1 MANKVAVVTDSITCL
16 SKQLVRRNGIRIVP
30 ATFSSKGKVYRDWVD
45 VTPTEAYEMFL
56 EDPESFATSAATPMS
71 YIEAYREL
79 GKQGKDILCITISSK
94 ISTMYNVARVA
105 KEKVEE
111 ELPSISIEVF
121 DSLTTTAAEGFIALA
136 AARAAAQGKSLSEVV
151 QVAEEIRDKVNF
163 LILLDTI
170 RHIYRS
176 GRIPKIASQ
185 IGSMINI
192 KPILTMS
199 SGSMRFVGAVR
210 NKERGIQRLLDM
222 LRSQVGQSPVH
233 VAVMHAYAPDEA
245 KRLMERISPEFN
257 CVELWLTEFSPVMG
271 YVCGTGT
278 VGFAFYKD

>member
-1 MANKVAVVTDSITCL
+1 MANKVAIVTDSITCL

-30 ATFSSKGKVYRDWVD
+30 ATFSSRGKVYRDWVD

-56 EDPESFATSAATPMS
+56 EDPESFATSAATPMG

-79 GKQGKDILCITISSK
+79 GNEGRDILCITISSK

-111 ELPSISIEVF
+111 ELPSISIEVL
-121 DSLTTTAAEGFIALA
+121 DSLTTTAAEGFVALA

-151 QVAEEIRDKVNF
+151 KVAEEMRDKVNF

-170 RHIYRS
+170 RYVYRS

-233 VAVMHAYAPDEA
+233 VAEMHAYAPDEA

>member
-79 GKQGKDILCITISSK
+79 GKKGRDILCITISSK
-94 ISTMYNVARVA
+94 ISTMCNVARVA

-151 QVAEEIRDKVNF
+151 KVAEEMRDKVNF

-233 VAVMHAYAPDEA
+233 IAVMHAYAPDEA

>member
-1 MANKVAVVTDSITCL
+1 MANKVAIVTDSITCL

-79 GKQGKDILCITISSK
+79 GEQGKDILCITISSK
-94 ISTMYNVARVA
+94 ISTMYNVARIA
-105 KEKVEE
+105 KEKVEK

-121 DSLTTTAAEGFIALA
+121 DSLTTTAAEGFVALA
-136 AARAAAQGKSLSEVV
+136 AARAAAQGKSLSGVV
-151 QVAEEIRDKVNF
+151 KVAEEMRNKVNF
-163 LILLDTI
+163 IILLDTI

-199 SGSMRFVGAVR
+199 SGAMRFVGAVR
-210 NKERGIQRLLDM
+210 NKERGIQRLLSM
-222 LRSQVGQSPVH
+222 LRSQVGQSPIH

>member
-56 EDPESFATSAATPMS
+56 EDPESFATSAATPMG

-79 GKQGKDILCITISSK
+79 GKKGRDILCITISSK

-121 DSLTTTAAEGFIALA
+121 DSLTTTAAEGFVALA

-151 QVAEEIRDKVNF
+151 KVAEEMRDKVNF

-170 RHIYRS
+170 RYVYRS

-199 SGSMRFVGAVR
+199 SGAMRFVGAVR
-210 NKERGIQRLLDM
+210 SKERGIQRLLGM

-233 VAVMHAYAPDEA
+233 VVVMHAYAPDEA

>member
-56 EDPESFATSAATPMS
+56 EDPENFATSAATPMS

-79 GKQGKDILCITISSK
+79 GKKGRDILCITISSK

-151 QVAEEIRDKVNF
+151 KVAEEMRDKVNF

-170 RHIYRS
+170 RYVYRS

-199 SGSMRFVGAVR
+199 SGSMHFVGAVR
-210 NKERGIQRLLDM
+210 NKERGIQRLLGM
-222 LRSQVGQSPVH
+222 LRSQVGQSPIH
-233 VAVMHAYAPDEA
+233 IAVMHAYAPDEA

>member
-16 SKQLVRRNGIRIVP
+16 SKQLVRRNGISIVP

-94 ISTMYNVARVA
+94 ISTMCNVARVA

-151 QVAEEIRDKVNF
+151 KVAEEMRDKVNF

-233 VAVMHAYAPDEA
+233 IAVMHAYAPDEA

>member
-1 MANKVAVVTDSITCL
+1 MANKVAIVTDSITCL

-45 VTPTEAYEMFL
+45 VTPTEAYEIFL
-56 EDPESFATSAATPMS
+56 EDPESFATSAATPMG

-79 GKQGKDILCITISSK
+79 GKKGRDILCITISSK
-94 ISTMYNVARVA
+94 ISTMYNVARIA

-111 ELPSISIEVF
+111 ELPSISIEVL

-136 AARAAAQGKSLSEVV
+136 AARAAAQGKRLSEVV
-151 QVAEEIRDKVNF
+151 KVAEEIRDKVNF
-163 LILLDTI
+163 LIVLDTI

-210 NKERGIQRLLDM
+210 NKERGIQRLLGM

>member
-1 MANKVAVVTDSITCL
+1 
-16 SKQLVRRNGIRIVP
+16 VP

-94 ISTMYNVARVA
+94 ISTMCNVARVA

-111 ELPSISIEVF
+111 EFPSISIEVF

-151 QVAEEIRDKVNF
+151 KVAEEMRDKVNF

-210 NKERGIQRLLDM
+210 NKERGIQRLLGM

-233 VAVMHAYAPDEA
+233 IAVMHAYAPDEA

>member
-79 GKQGKDILCITISSK
+79 GKKGRDILCITISSK

>member
-30 ATFSSKGKVYRDWVD
+30 ATFSSRGKVYRDWVD

-56 EDPESFATSAATPMS
+56 EDPESFATSAATPMG

-79 GKQGKDILCITISSK
+79 GKKGRDILCITISSK

-111 ELPSISIEVF
+111 ELPSISIEVL
-121 DSLTTTAAEGFIALA
+121 DSLTTTTAEGFVALA

-151 QVAEEIRDKVNF
+151 KVAEEIRDKVNF

-170 RHIYRS
+170 RYVYRS

-233 VAVMHAYAPDEA
+233 IAVMHAYAPDEA

>member
-94 ISTMYNVARVA
+94 ISTMCNVARVA

-111 ELPSISIEVF
+111 EFPSISIEVF

-151 QVAEEIRDKVNF
+151 KVAEEMRDKVNF

-210 NKERGIQRLLDM
+210 NKERGIQRLLGM

-233 VAVMHAYAPDEA
+233 IAVMHAYAPDEA

>member
-56 EDPESFATSAATPMS
+56 EDPESFATSAATPMG

-79 GKQGKDILCITISSK
+79 GKKGRDILCITISSK

-121 DSLTTTAAEGFIALA
+121 DSLTTTAAEGFVALA

-151 QVAEEIRDKVNF
+151 KVAEEMRDKVNF

-170 RHIYRS
+170 RYVYRS

-199 SGSMRFVGAVR
+199 SGAMRFVGAVR
-210 NKERGIQRLLDM
+210 SKERGIQRLLGM

>member
-1 MANKVAVVTDSITCL
+1 MANKVAIVTDSITCL

-79 GKQGKDILCITISSK
+79 GEQGKDILCITISSK
-94 ISTMYNVARVA
+94 ISTMYNVARIA
-105 KEKVEE
+105 KEKVEK

-121 DSLTTTAAEGFIALA
+121 DSLTTTAAEGFVALA
-136 AARAAAQGKSLSEVV
+136 AARAAAQGKSLSGVV
-151 QVAEEIRDKVNF
+151 KVAEEMRDKVNF
-163 LILLDTI
+163 IILLDTI

-199 SGSMRFVGAVR
+199 SGTMRFVGAVR
-210 NKERGIQRLLDM
+210 NKERGIQRLLSM
-222 LRSQVGQSPVH
+222 LRSQVGQSPIH

>member
-56 EDPESFATSAATPMS
+56 EDPESFATSAATPMG

-79 GKQGKDILCITISSK
+79 GKKGRDILCITISSK

-121 DSLTTTAAEGFIALA
+121 DSLTTTAAEGFVALA

-151 QVAEEIRDKVNF
+151 KVAEEMRDKVNF

-170 RHIYRS
+170 RYVYRS

-210 NKERGIQRLLDM
+210 NKERGIQRLLGM

-233 VAVMHAYAPDEA
+233 VVVMHAYAPDEA

>member
-1 MANKVAVVTDSITCL
+1 
-16 SKQLVRRNGIRIVP
+16 VP

-79 GKQGKDILCITISSK
+79 GNEGRDILCITISSK
-94 ISTMYNVARVA
+94 ISTMYNVARIA

-111 ELPSISIEVF
+111 ELPSISIEVL

-151 QVAEEIRDKVNF
+151 KVAEEIRDKVNF
-163 LILLDTI
+163 LIVLDTI

-210 NKERGIQRLLDM
+210 NKERGIQRLLGM

>member
-56 EDPESFATSAATPMS
+56 EDPESFATSAATPMG

-79 GKQGKDILCITISSK
+79 GKKGRDILCITISSK

-121 DSLTTTAAEGFIALA
+121 DSLTTTAAEGFVALA

-151 QVAEEIRDKVNF
+151 KVAEEIRDKVNF

-170 RHIYRS
+170 RYVYRS

-199 SGSMRFVGAVR
+199 SGAMRFVGAVR
-210 NKERGIQRLLDM
+210 SKERGIQRLLGM

-233 VAVMHAYAPDEA
+233 VVVMHAYAPDEA

>member
-30 ATFSSKGKVYRDWVD
+30 ATFSSRGKVYRDWVD

-56 EDPESFATSAATPMS
+56 EDPESFATSAATPMG

-79 GKQGKDILCITISSK
+79 GKKGRDILCITISSK

-121 DSLTTTAAEGFIALA
+121 DSLTTTAAEGFVALA

-151 QVAEEIRDKVNF
+151 KVAEEIRDKVNF

-170 RHIYRS
+170 RYVYRS

-199 SGSMRFVGAVR
+199 SGAMRFVGAVR
-210 NKERGIQRLLDM
+210 SKERGIQRLLGM

-233 VAVMHAYAPDEA
+233 VVVMHAYAPDEA

-278 VGFAFYKD
+278 VGFAFYQD

>member
-1 MANKVAVVTDSITCL
+1 MANKVVIVTDSITCL

-45 VTPTEAYEMFL
+45 VTPTEAYEIFL
-56 EDPESFATSAATPMS
+56 EDPESFATSAATPMD

-79 GKQGKDILCITISSK
+79 GNEGRDILCITISSK

-121 DSLTTTAAEGFIALA
+121 DSLTTTAAEGFVALA
-136 AARAAAQGKSLSEVV
+136 AARAAAQGKSLSGVV
-151 QVAEEIRDKVNF
+151 KVAEGIRDKVNF

-170 RHIYRS
+170 RYVYRS

-210 NKERGIQRLLDM
+210 NKERGIQRLLGM